1 MERKKRQPTPEQ
13 RSQVKTLAGLGL
25 SQQEICA
32 IVGLRSPKTLR
43 RHYQRELAAGVAEAT
58 TKVKQTAFRLAIS
71 GRDPRSTIF
80 WLRTR
85 MRWSGPVDPPERVV
99 EEFVIEDYQ
108 PPPAAGQQ
116 SPPDAA

>member
-1 MERKKRQPTPEQ
+1 MQPKKRQPTQEQ

-43 RHYQRELAAGVAEAT
+43 RHYQRELATGIAEAT
-58 TKVKQTAFRLAIS
+58 TKVKQTAFQLAMS

-85 MRWSGPVDPPERVV
+85 MRWSGQMDPSERIV

-108 PPPAAGQQ
+108 PSPVATPDDTSDAG
-116 SPPDAA
+116 